1 MMAEAVFGA
10 VIDPA
15 RNVLRVRFAGNVTAA
30 SMLSAADQIETLLAQ
45 TNPGFSIF
53 ADFSQVAAMD
63 FDCIRSLTRIMD
75 LCRAREVGL
84 IVRILPAK
92 RQDIGINL
100 LSAVHYRGKVKTV
113 TVDTVAEAER
123 VLG

>member
-1 MMAEAVFGA
+1 MMAEEVFDA

-15 RNVLRVRFAGNVTAA
+15 RNIVRARFAGNFTAA
-30 SMLSAADQIETLLAQ
+30 SMMSAADRIETLLAQ

-53 ADFSQVAAMD
+53 ADFSHVAAMD
-63 FDCIRSLTRIMD
+63 LDCFRSLTRMMD
-75 LCRAREVGL
+75 LCRAHEVGL

-92 RQDIGINL
+92 GRDIGINL

>member
-1 MMAEAVFGA
+1 MMAEAIFDA
-10 VIDPA
+10 IIDPA
-15 RNVLRVRFAGNVTAA
+15 RNLVRTRFAGNVTAA
-30 SMLSAADQIETLLAQ
+30 SMLSAAARVETLLAQ
-45 TNPGFSIF
+45 MNPGFSIF

-63 FDCIRSLTRIMD
+63 LDCMRSLAHIMD
-75 LCRAREVGL
+75 LCRAHEVGL

-92 RQDIGINL
+92 RRDIGINL

-113 TVDTVAEAER
+113 TVDTMAEAER